1 MQIADDIELKSEDF
15 ERFQP
20 EVSPGFFERLESKKF
35 LVIAVIFLIAF
46 GLRVYQLGAAGLAE
60 DETNK
65 VFALRAYEQGD
76 FTVNAEH
83 PMLMKMLCYAST
95 HVAATW
101 NQNVGDHIGF
111 TFSEESAIRF
121 PNALAGALT
130 IIPLFLLI
138 TNLLGFRV
146 ALLASFFWAI
156 GSNAIWFNRVTKED
170 TLMVFFMLAGFY
182 IYNQAKSTK
191 AENTTR
197 QERLYA
203 LAGAA
208 FGLMMCS
215 KYFPHY
221 FGLNQLFYHLAG
233 YDSRNNRPLTGRM
246 KLKYFGAIFVAF
258 VAFNPAVFLP
268 QTWRYLLSYMRE
280 DLLTH
285 HGYLFM
291 DTLYSNDMG
300 SMPQGLPWYF
310 YFLFLAVKLPLPLLL
325 ALVIGIVEIFRHRG
339 GERVARGYLFLRMM
353 LFFWLFPMAIVGSK
367 FLRYTLALM
376 PVIYI
381 TAALGVVALWRWLST
396 AVRRASFR
404 NRFGVP
410 AIATI
415 LALVFVLAPTVI
427 AIRHLPYPNLYVNIL
442 GGGRVGYFFPH
453 DEFYDIGA
461 RESIRYIADHAPPGS
476 IVASE
481 IPGVM
486 QYYLERY
493 NRRDIRLEILSHP
506 NFNLDSSRPDFVLL
520 QRGRI
525 YFENESIYKFIERNF
540 APVQTSTFEGANAT
554 ALYNLTG
561 KDALVK
567 SKSPVSPQ

>member
-1 MQIADDIELKSEDF
+1 MQTVDDIEFSHEELG
-15 ERFQP
+15 RLQP
-20 EVSPGFFERLESKKF
+20 ETRPPFFERLEKRKL
-35 LVIAVIFLIAF
+35 LVIATIFLIA
-46 GLRVYQLGAAGLAE
+46 LGTRIYFLDAAGLAE

-83 PMLMKMLCYAST
+83 PMLMKMLCYGST
-95 HVAATW
+95 RMARLW
-101 NQNVGDHIGF
+101 NQHIGSHLGF
-111 TFSEESAIRF
+111 TFSEESALRF

-130 IIPLFLLI
+130 VIPLFLLAA
-138 TNLLGFRV
+138 NLLGFRV
-146 ALLASFFWAI
+146 ALLASIFWAI
-156 GSNAIWFNRVTKED
+156 GLNAIWFNRVTKED
-170 TLMVFFMLAGFY
+170 TLMVFFMLTGFY
-182 IYNQAKSTK
+182 LYNQAKSTE
-191 AENTTR
+191 AENIKL
-197 QERLYA
+197 QERLYTF
-203 LAGAA
+203 AGAA

-221 FGLNQLFYHLAG
+221 FGLNQLFYHIAG

-246 KLKYFGAIFVAF
+246 KIRYFGAIFLAF
-258 VAFNPAVFLP
+258 VAFNPVVFLP

-291 DTLYSNDMG
+291 DSLYSNDMG

-310 YFLFLAVKLPLPLLL
+310 YLLFLGVKLPLPMLL
-325 ALVIGIVEIFRHRG
+325 ALIVGAIEIFRHRG
-339 GERVARGYLFLRMM
+339 DHRVARGYLFLRMM

-381 TAALGVVALWRWLST
+381 TAAVGIWALWRWLST
-396 AVRRASFR
+396 ASRQIAIRE
-404 NRFGVP
+404 RFGAP
-410 AIATI
+410 AMAVI
-415 LALVFVLAPTVI
+415 LVVIFVAAPTVI
-427 AIRHLPYPNLYVNIL
+427 AVQHLAFPNLYVNRL
-442 GGGRVGYFFPH
+442 GSGRAGYFFPH

-461 RESIRYIADHAPPGS
+461 RESIRYLADHAPPGS

-493 NRRDIRLEILSHP
+493 NRPDIRLEILSHP
-506 NFNLDSSRPDFVLL
+506 NFSLDSSRPDFVLL
-520 QRGRI
+520 QRGRV
-525 YFENESIYKFIERNF
+525 YFENEDIYRFVEQNF
-540 APVQTSTFEGANAT
+540 TPVQSSAFDGAIAT
-554 ALYNLTG
+554 QLYNITG

-567 SKSPVSPQ
+567 SEPVPESQ